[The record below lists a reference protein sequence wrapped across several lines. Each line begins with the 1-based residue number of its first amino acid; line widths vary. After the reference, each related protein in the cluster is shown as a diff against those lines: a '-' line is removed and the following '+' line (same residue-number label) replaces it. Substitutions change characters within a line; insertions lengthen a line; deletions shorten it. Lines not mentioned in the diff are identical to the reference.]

1 MMADNIQE
9 QAAIVAEGIAKR
21 YTLGPEDGVNVL
33 LDLDLTVWPGE
44 HLAITG
50 ASGSGKST
58 LLHILAGLEFSDSGS
73 VLLQGQRITSLSDSD
88 QARFRNANLG
98 FVYQFHHLIEELTAV
113 ENVALPSRIGGLEQ
127 NSAVE
132 LAAELLSRL
141 SLTDRLNH
149 YPSQLSGGERQRCA
163 IARSMINRPRIIF
176 ADEPTGNLDQHSAM
190 SASALL
196 KNLCQEFGV
205 TLVVVTHNS
214 ALANQA
220 DRQLVLRD
228 GQLHVSQ

>member
-1 MMADNIQE
+1 MMADNNQE

-44 HLAITG
+44 HVAITG

-98 FVYQFHHLIEELTAV
+98 FV
-113 ENVALPSRIGGLEQ
+113 
-127 NSAVE
+127 
-132 LAAELLSRL
+132 
-141 SLTDRLNH
+141 
-149 YPSQLSGGERQRCA
+149 
-163 IARSMINRPRIIF
+163 
-176 ADEPTGNLDQHSAM
+176 
-190 SASALL
+190 
-196 KNLCQEFGV
+196 
-205 TLVVVTHNS
+205 
-214 ALANQA
+214 
-220 DRQLVLRD
+220 
-228 GQLHVSQ
+228 